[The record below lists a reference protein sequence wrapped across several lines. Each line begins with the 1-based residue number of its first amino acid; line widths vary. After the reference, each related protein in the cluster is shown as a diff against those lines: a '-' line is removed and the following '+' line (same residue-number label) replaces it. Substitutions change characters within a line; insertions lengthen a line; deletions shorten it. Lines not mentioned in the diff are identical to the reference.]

1 MQRSTRNFM
10 VWHERSE
17 SELVLYFSNIQFNN
31 DWESNSNRFAFHT
44 LIKSKSQKNVL
55 KALRSQ
61 SNSGYGAG
69 KFRCQLTVQSLIP
82 PPSQCDCGRRKVVSL
97 GNDHHFLSRKL
108 ILKKKTFL
116 QSRIVGGDFTLP
128 NEFTM
133 MAGLVDTRDR
143 YVYCGG
149 TIIATNYVLTSAHCL
164 TNREATSL
172 SILVGDYDYASSMI
186 KFLTY

>member
-1 MQRSTRNFM
+1 M

-108 ILKKKTFL
+108 ILKKKNILTESN
-116 QSRIVGGDFTLP
+116 SRRRLHPPQWIHYDGGSSRHKRSLRLLWRNNNSNQLCFNICTL
-128 NEFTM
+128 
-133 MAGLVDTRDR
+133 
-143 YVYCGG
+143 
-149 TIIATNYVLTSAHCL
+149 SHQ
-164 TNREATSL
+164 
-172 SILVGDYDYASSMI
+172 
-186 KFLTY
+186 